1 VISNIEFAR
10 VDTKVIF
17 MLNFREFSMKSTFSS
32 YLFIVLENSGFEDKV
47 TRGSKGKYWACG
59 LVEGSKKSRC

>member
-17 MLNFREFSMKSTFSS
+17 MLNFGEFNMKSIFSS

-59 LVEGSKKSRC
+59 LVEGSKKSRR

>member
-1 VISNIEFAR
+1 VIPNIEFAR
-10 VDTKVIF
+10 VDTKVI
-17 MLNFREFSMKSTFSS
+17 FSS

-59 LVEGSKKSRC
+59 LVEGSKKSRR

>member
-17 MLNFREFSMKSTFSS
+17 MLNFRDFNMKSTFSS
-32 YLFIVLENSGFEDKV
+32 YLFIVLENSRFEDKV

-59 LVEGSKKSRC
+59 LVERSKKSRC